1 MRVWRI
7 ATDTPTHTADDLRG
21 LGAKVT
27 GGRWN
32 RAGLPVVYCAESIS
46 LAAMETLVHLGAGG
60 LPLNRYLVSVE
71 IPEAIWLRRQIL
83 PLQAAPVGWDALPTG
98 KVSLD
103 FGDGWLS
110 LLASAL
116 LVVPSI
122 VVPEESNILINPQH
136 PDASGLTATKLR
148 KWRYDERLLT
158 HAALEKTP
166 EETG

>member
-7 ATDTPTHTADDLRG
+7 ATDTPTYTADDLRG
-21 LGAKVT
+21 LGAKTT

-32 RAGLPVVYCAESIS
+32 RAGSPMVYCAESIS

-71 IPEAIWLRRQIL
+71 IPEAIWQRRQRL
-83 PLQAAPVGWDALPTG
+83 SMQSAPVGWDALPTG

-103 FGDGWLS
+103 FGDAWLS
-110 LLASAL
+110 SLASVV

-136 PDASGLTATKLR
+136 PDASGLSATKLR
-148 KWRYDERLLT
+148 KWRYDERLLPPQET
-158 HAALEKTP
+158 HTEP
-166 EETG
+166 VQ

>member
-7 ATDTPTHTADDLRG
+7 ATDTPAYTADDLRG
-21 LGAKVT
+21 LGAKTT

-32 RAGLPVVYCAESIS
+32 RAGSPVVYCAESIS

-83 PLQAAPVGWDALPTG
+83 PLQTAPVGWDALPTG

-103 FGDGWLS
+103 YGDAWLN
-110 LLASAL
+110 LQASAL
-116 LVVPSI
+116 LIVPSI
-122 VVPEESNILINPQH
+122 VVPEECNILINPQH
-136 PDASGLTATKLR
+136 PDASSLSATKLR
-148 KWRYDERLLT
+148 KWREM
-158 HAALEKTP
+158 AI
-166 EETG
+166 

>member
-110 LLASAL
+110 LLASVV

-122 VVPEESNILINPQH
+122 VVPEECNILINPQH

-158 HAALEKTP
+158 
-166 EETG
+166 

>member
-46 LAAMETLVHLGAGG
+46 LAAMETLVHLGAGT

-110 LLASAL
+110 LLASVV

-122 VVPEESNILINPQH
+122 VVPEECNILINPQH
-136 PDASGLTATKLR
+136 PDATGLTATKLR

-158 HAALEKTP
+158 
-166 EETG
+166 

>member
-7 ATDTPTHTADDLRG
+7 ATDTPTYTADDLRG
-21 LGAKVT
+21 LGAKTT

-32 RAGLPVVYCAESIS
+32 RAGMPVVYCAESIS

-71 IPEAIWLRRQIL
+71 IPEAIWRRRQIL
-83 PLQAAPVGWDALPTG
+83 PLQTAPVGWDALPTG

-103 FGDGWLS
+103 YGDAWLTS
-110 LLASAL
+110 LVSAV

-136 PDASGLTATKLR
+136 PDASGLRARKLK
-148 KWRYDERLLT
+148 KWRYDERLLDPAGIET
-158 HAALEKTP
+158 TP
-166 EETG
+166 LDAG